1 MSIVAWFLGTKLG
14 RTLAAAGAI
23 ALAIGLALLKA
34 FTAGKAAEKAKQD
47 RASLE
52 NLRKRAKT
60 DEEIGSLNDA
70 DVDRRLGRWV
80 PDDER

>member
-1 MSIVAWFLGTKLG
+1 MIGWFFATKVG
-14 RTLAAAGAI
+14 RYIAAGFAIAAAV
-23 ALAIGLALLKA
+23 GLAVLKV
-34 FTAGKAAEKAKQD
+34 FMAGKAAEKAKQD

-60 DEEIGSLNDA
+60 DEEVGGLSGS

-80 PDDER
+80 SGDER